1 MFFSALTSSNLLHFA
16 LNKALNMFWHKA
28 IYFFFNKFNIFSL
41 PAPVVISMTN
51 CVSLG
56 FGDTIT
62 WDELYGAILCLLGCF
77 LHVIKQIAIYFSC
90 LADCCNSVS
99 PRSSGNVS
107 RTTNLLLIVILGE
120 LLLSEHEFERKS
132 KWLYIMFQIIMRR
145 KTNLQMMLT
154 CR

>member
-1 MFFSALTSSNLLHFA
+1 MRHFLNVFFSTHFIQSITFCIKQSIKHVLA
-16 LNKALNMFWHKA
+16 QSYIFYF
-28 IYFFFNKFNIFSL
+28 IIFYFFFNKFNIFSL

-132 KWLYIMFQIIMRR
+132 K
-145 KTNLQMMLT
+145 
-154 CR
+154 

>member
-1 MFFSALTSSNLLHFA
+1 MLLKSDVDKIDDYKKWPGQWSVYPNSDRVH
-16 LNKALNMFWHKA
+16 L
-28 IYFFFNKFNIFSL
+28 NIFSL

-51 CVSLG
+51 CVSRG

-77 LHVIKQIAIYFSC
+77 LHVLKQIAIYFSC

-120 LLLSEHEFERKS
+120 LLLSEHEFKRKS